1 MSGGQKIIDMT
12 HYMHI
17 YIHPVKYLSIAWI
30 FSVKAI
36 HLFINSFIS
45 KFMSHMHGLSEMRK
59 FT

>member
-1 MSGGQKIIDMT
+1 MFGGQKTIDMT

-36 HLFINSFIS
+36 YLYKFIHF
-45 KFMSHMHGLSEMRK
+45 
-59 FT
+59 